1 MKQCSKENFI
11 DLLDLA
17 RRLSIG
23 ETIEYEG
30 QTYAMEKVAPDYI
43 CKDCSLY
50 NNCSVGLSLICM
62 FVDDR
67 LYEQA
72 ERGGSELFK
81 CCLIKNKE

>member
-1 MKQCSKENFI
+1 MTLRSKEEFI

-17 RRLSIG
+17 RRLSNG
-23 ETIEYEG
+23 EKIVYEG
-30 QTYAMEKVAPDYI
+30 QAYAMKKVALDFI

-50 NNCSVGLSLICM
+50 NSCSVGLSLICM

-72 ERGGSELFK
+72 ERGGSKLFK